1 MRDVDS
7 LLDKAMNLLL
17 LDRTQ
22 MLEDIAPIPDGIV
35 SIAPTT
41 ADLSPLTSEHQ
52 KAWEFIEPLGL

>member
-22 MLEDIAPIPDGIV
+22 MLEDIAPIPDEIV

-41 ADLSPLTSEHQ
+41 ADL
-52 KAWEFIEPLGL
+52 